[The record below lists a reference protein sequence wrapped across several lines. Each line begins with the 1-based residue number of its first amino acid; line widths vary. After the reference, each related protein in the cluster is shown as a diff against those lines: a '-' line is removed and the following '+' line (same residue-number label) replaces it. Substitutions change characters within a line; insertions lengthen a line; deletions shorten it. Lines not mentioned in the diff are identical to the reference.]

1 MELTEEHITSNL
13 GTTIFGRR
21 IISFKSIKSTMDYAK
36 SLAERDEPEG
46 TVVIADYQSKGRGRF
61 GRVWMSEP
69 GKNILMSIIIRPS
82 IPLEK
87 FGLISFLSAVSVAEA
102 IEKIANVK
110 VNTKWPND
118 LLING
123 RKVSGILMEA
133 SITADKGDFVIL
145 GIGVNV
151 NQEEFPKEIKNYA
164 TSLLIETGKYY
175 DRVVLL
181 QEILRSL
188 ESNYLKINQT
198 HDFTEIMKKWKE
210 KCSMLGKEIT
220 LIHAGKTI
228 NGTAVDVDSKGFL
241 RLKVGESTISLS
253 SGEVTIVK

>member
-1 MELTEEHITSNL
+1 MELTEELITSNL
-13 GTTIFGRR
+13 GTTIFGKR
-21 IISFKSIKSTMDYAK
+21 IIFFKSIKSTMDYAK

-46 TVVIADYQSKGRGRF
+46 TVVIADYQSSGRGRF
-61 GRVWMSEP
+61 GRVWSSEP

-87 FGLISFLSAVSVAEA
+87 FALISFLSAVSVAEA
-102 IEKIANVK
+102 IEKIADVK

-133 SITADKGDFVIL
+133 SITADKGDFIIL

-151 NQEEFPKEIKNYA
+151 NQEEFQKELKNYA
-164 TSLLIETGKYY
+164 TSLLIETGKFY
-175 DRVVLL
+175 DRVILV
-181 QEILRSL
+181 QEILRTL
-188 ESNYLKINQT
+188 ESNYLKISRT
-198 HDFTEIMKKWKE
+198 HDFTEIMRKWKE
-210 KCSMLGKEIT
+210 RCSMLGKEIA
-220 LIHAGKTI
+220 LIRAGKTI
-228 NGTAVDVDSKGFL
+228 NGTAIDVDSKGFL
-241 RLKVGESTISLS
+241 LLKVGDYIISLS

>member
-102 IEKIANVK
+102 IEKIADVK

-188 ESNYLKINQT
+188 ESNYLKVNQT
-198 HDFTEIMKKWKE
+198 YDFTEIMKKWKE

-241 RLKVGESTISLS
+241 KLKVGESTISLS